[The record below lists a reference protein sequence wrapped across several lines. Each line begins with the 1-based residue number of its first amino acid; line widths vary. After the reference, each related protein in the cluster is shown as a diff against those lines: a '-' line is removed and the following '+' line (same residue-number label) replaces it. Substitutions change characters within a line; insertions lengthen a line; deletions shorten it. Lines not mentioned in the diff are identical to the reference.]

1 MNKSVA
7 TSTSGNSRPDAS
19 PSWLKYVAMLTG
31 VLAALGAFLTVRG
44 AAFSNDAIYHSSVA
58 VLHQAKA
65 SDTWSE
71 YQADSIK
78 RRIVQTQA
86 IATTD
91 PAARQTLEEQ
101 AKEIADRQPALKSAA
116 EQLESQREQEVAKSN
131 HSLGEK
137 VSLDY
142 AGMFVQLGI
151 ALASVAAMT
160 KRKFAFVAGII
171 AAGVGAG
178 VTVFV
183 MARHYLA

>member
-1 MNKSVA
+1 
-7 TSTSGNSRPDAS
+7 
-19 PSWLKYVAMLTG
+19 MLTG

-44 AAFSNDAIYHSSVA
+44 AAFSNDAIYHNSIA

-65 SDTWSE
+65 SDTWAE

-78 RRIVQTQA
+78 RRIVQTQ
-86 IATTD
+86 IVTTTD
-91 PAARQTLEEQ
+91 PAARQTLDQQ
-101 AKEIADRQPALKSAA
+101 AKEIGDRQPELKRRA
-116 EQLESQREQEVAKSN
+116 EFLEKQREDEVTSSN
-131 HSLGEK
+131 RSLGEK
-137 VSLDY
+137 IRLDY

-160 KRKFAFVAGII
+160 KRKFAFVGGLI
-171 AAGVGAG
+171 AAGVGVG